1 MRIVQLTHGPQY
13 ICMLNLMS
21 LVPQVSHTSAPCFRG
36 MVLTQF
42 IFIWLAD
49 VMLAPMMDKAMDMGQ
64 A

>member
-1 MRIVQLTHGPQY
+1 
-13 ICMLNLMS
+13 
-21 LVPQVSHTSAPCFRG
+21 